1 MQIKKSS
8 FVFAFR
14 DHSIE
19 DSDFPG
25 ERGVGAGGGGGGEAI
40 CVDFIILESTSRC
53 GVTSQA

>member
-8 FVFAFR
+8 FVFAFK

-25 ERGVGAGGGGGGEAI
+25 ERGVGGGGGGQFA
-40 CVDFIILESTSRC
+40 LTSLSWK
-53 GVTSQA
+53 VQADAASLNLRRRN

>member
-1 MQIKKSS
+1 MQIKESS
-8 FVFAFR
+8 FVFAFK

-25 ERGVGAGGGGGGEAI
+25 ERGVGGGGGGAI

-53 GVTSQA
+53 SVFKSAQA